1 MNNDISLDENENQ
14 NHSDPTQNMISF
26 ISRLKNFFRAPSFE
40 EDPIKTRKAVIL
52 RAFLISLLIITALYS
67 VVILLTSES
76 PALGLALVGSV
87 QIFTISSF
95 IALKRGHV
103 EITSMVFVMF
113 LWLLL
118 SAATILFGNPVNPLL
133 ASLILVVFAAGQL
146 ISNRAAIFYAV
157 LSVIFAVL
165 LLLLSRN
172 MVLTQY
178 LETDD
183 LVFISRLSIFFI
195 LMAFFSV
202 IANRST
208 SEAFQKVQET
218 ENALKGSN
226 QELKEIQVYLQETV
240 EERSNQLERR
250 NRYLE
255 AAAKVASKSISTL
268 DLEEMMETIVDEVSQ
283 QFGFYHVGIF
293 LIDKQKEWAI
303 LRAASS
309 IGGKKMIERNHRLAV
324 GRQGMVGFVTSIGQ
338 ARIAQDVELDRIH
351 SITQELP
358 DTRSEMTLPLKAR
371 DEIIGAL
378 DIQDSKPNAFTE
390 EDTAVLQTMADQIAL
405 AVENIRL
412 FEQSQATLAEVQRVY
427 GEYSRQAWAE
437 TFQKNLFPSY
447 RYSGGSV
454 NQLQKDD
461 SSTTIEGKLSIPVKV
476 RGFTIGTIEIEKENE
491 DEEWKSDEI
500 KLLETLSDQIG
511 IALDSARLFNE
522 TQLRAATEHLIG
534 RINSQLWETMDIN
547 SILMTTAE
555 NLRSSLSLPELTI
568 RVSTPEQIHTDNG
581 NTRSQDSGEPDRGND
596 D

>member
-1 MNNDISLDENENQ
+1 MNNDRNLNDNQ
-14 NHSDPTQNMISF
+14 TQSDPMQSVISF
-26 ISRLKNFFRAPSFE
+26 GSRLKNFFRPPSFE

-76 PALGLALVGSV
+76 PILGLALVGSV
-87 QIFTISSF
+87 QIFTITSF

-103 EITSMVFVMF
+103 EITSIVFVLF

-118 SAATILFGNPVNPLL
+118 SAATVLFGDPVNPLL

-146 ISNRAAIFYAV
+146 ISNRAAVFYAV
-157 LSVIFAVL
+157 LSVIFAVF

-172 MVLTQY
+172 MVLPQF

-208 SEAFQKVQET
+208 SDAFQKVQEA
-218 ENALKGSN
+218 EQAIKESN
-226 QELKEIQVYLQETV
+226 QELREIQVYLEETV

-255 AAAKVASKSISTL
+255 AAAQVASKSISTL
-268 DLEEMMETIVDEVSQ
+268 NLEEMLNTIVDEVSM

-293 LIDKQKEWAI
+293 LSDPQKEWAI

-309 IGGKKMIERNHRLAV
+309 IGGKMMLERNHRLAI

-390 EDTAVLQTMADQIAL
+390 EDISVLQTMADQIAL

-412 FEQSQATLAEVQRVY
+412 FEQTQATLVEVQKVY
-427 GEYSRQAWAE
+427 GEYSRQAWTE
-437 TFQKNLFPSY
+437 TFQKNLIPSY

-454 NQLQKDD
+454 NQLQNEDE
-461 SSTTIEGKLSIPVKV
+461 SANNEGNLSIPVKV
-476 RGFTIGTIEIEKENE
+476 RGYTIGTIEIAKESG

-500 KLLETLSDQIG
+500 KLLEILSDQIG

-534 RINSQLWETMDIN
+534 RINSQLWETMDVN
-547 SILMTTAE
+547 SILKNTAE
-555 NLRSSLSLPELTI
+555 NLRSSLSLPDLTI
-568 RVSTPEQIHTDNG
+568 RISTPEQIHTDNG
-581 NTRSQDSGEPDRGND
+581 NTGSQEFGEPDRGND

>member
-1 MNNDISLDENENQ
+1 MNNDFSLNDNQ
-14 NHSDPTQNMISF
+14 NQSDPTQNMNSF
-26 ISRLKNFFRAPSFE
+26 GSRLRNFFRAPNFE
-40 EDPIKTRKAVIL
+40 EDPIRTRKAVIL
-52 RAFLISLLIITALYS
+52 RAFLISLLIITTLYS

-76 PALGLALVGSV
+76 PLLGLALVVSV
-87 QIFTISSF
+87 QIFTIISF

-103 EITSMVFVMF
+103 EITSIVFVLF

-118 SAATILFGNPVNPLL
+118 STATVLFGDPVNPLL

-146 ISNRAAIFYAV
+146 ISNRAAVFYAV
-157 LSVIFAVL
+157 LSVFFAVF

-172 MVLTQY
+172 MVLPQY

-183 LVFISRLSIFFI
+183 LVYISRLSIFFI

-208 SEAFQKVQET
+208 SDAFLKVQEA
-218 ENALKGSN
+218 EQAVKESN
-226 QELKEIQVYLQETV
+226 QELREIQVYLQETV
-240 EERSNQLERR
+240 EERTNQLERR

-255 AAAKVASKSISTL
+255 AAAQVASKSISTL
-268 DLEEMMETIVDEVSQ
+268 NLDEMMNTIVDEVSH

-293 LIDKQKEWAI
+293 LIDPQKEWAI

-309 IGGKKMIERNHRLAV
+309 IGGKKMIGRNHRLAV

-338 ARIAQDVELDRIH
+338 ARIAQDVELDRVH

-378 DIQDSKPNAFTE
+378 DIQESKPNAFTE
-390 EDTAVLQTMADQIAL
+390 EDIAVLQTMADQIAL

-412 FEQSQATLAEVQRVY
+412 FEQTQATLTEVQRVY

-437 TFQKNLFPSY
+437 TFQKNLIPSY

-454 NQLQKDD
+454 NQLQNDD
-461 SSTTIEGKLSIPVKV
+461 ESTDIEAKLSIPVKV
-476 RGFTIGTIEIEKENE
+476 RGFTIGTIEIAKESE
-491 DEEWKSDEI
+491 TEEWKSEEI

-534 RINSQLWETMDIN
+534 RINSQLWETMDVN
-547 SILMTTAE
+547 SILMNTAE

-568 RVSTPEQIHTDNG
+568 RISSPEQFHTDNG
-581 NTRSQDSGEPDRGND
+581 NTGSQELGKSDRGND